1 MKKVKKPIQL
11 TALLL
16 LIFFVGYYREIFF
29 LVINSVVNGDPY
41 PYNVFYIQAPVFLKQ
56 LSHSFLITLK
66 WGLTFLFSAVL
77 MLLTI
82 LVVQIYF
89 STQKYFKLVVSI
101 YGLICIVAIVFYAV
115 GLLFNISE
123 STYPITRYL
132 IGLPQSPLLCFL
144 VFIVVYFKEKVIE

>member
-29 LVINSVVNGDPY
+29 LVINSVINGEPY
-41 PYNVFYIQAPVFLKQ
+41 PYNVFYIQAPDFLNQ
-56 LSHSFLITLK
+56 LSPSFLITLK

-89 STQKYFKLVVSI
+89 STQKYFKLVFSI

-115 GLLFNISE
+115 GLLFNILE

-144 VFIVVYFKEKVIE
+144 VFIVVYFKEKMID